1 MEYNQANESR
11 TLNKIMTDK
20 IQQSFSDIYDK
31 LIGWVTGI
39 IENLPNL
46 LVAIIVMVI
55 AFYIARFVN
64 KWTVRLASKKIPQE
78 SISKLIGRV
87 SSIIVVMVGLF
98 LALGTLDLSKTL
110 NTLLA
115 GAGIS
120 GLVIGLALQ
129 GTLSNLLSGII
140 LSFRRKINLG
150 NWIET
155 SGYSGEVVDIN
166 LSSLVLKEFD
176 NSLVIIPNKTIIE
189 SPLKNYSLTSK
200 MRVAIECGVG
210 YETDLEEAEEL
221 VKEAITT
228 LYQQNDGSEIE
239 VYWTTFAE
247 SSINFVCRFWVD
259 SEDAKNRL
267 DAKSAGI
274 KAIKKAFGKHNI
286 NIPFPIRTLEFNNR
300 LDLNNIQSDN
310 AVLQN

>member
-1 MEYNQANESR
+1 M
-11 TLNKIMTDK
+11 KDK
-20 IQQSFSDIYDK
+20 IQESFTDIYDK
-31 LIGWVTGI
+31 LTGWVTSF
-39 IENLPNL
+39 IESLPNL
-46 LVAIIVMVI
+46 LVAVIVMVI
-55 AFYIARFVN
+55 AYYIARFVN
-64 KWTVRLASKKIPQE
+64 KWVVHLASKKVPQK

-87 SSIIVVMVGLF
+87 SSIIVVMVGLV
-98 LALGTLDLSKTL
+98 LALGALDLSKTL

-155 SGYSGEVVDIN
+155 SGYAGEVVDIN
-166 LSSLVLKEFD
+166 LNSLVLKEFD

-189 SPLKNYSLTSK
+189 NPLKNYSLTTK
-200 MRVAIECGVG
+200 MRVAVECGVG
-210 YETDLEEAEEL
+210 YESDLEQVEEL
-221 VKEAITT
+221 VKEAIAS
-228 LYQQNDGSEIE
+228 LFQQNDGTEIE
-239 VYWTTFAE
+239 VYWTSFAD

-259 SEDAKNRL
+259 AKDAKNRL

-274 KAIKKAFGKHNI
+274 RAIKKVFNENDI

-300 LDLNNIQSDN
+300 LDLNSSKSDSP
-310 AVLQN
+310 VHQN